1 MTINISIQDV
11 VDNLHPKIT
20 VLGVG
25 GSGGNAVN
33 NMINANLEGVDF
45 LIANTD
51 AQALQISK
59 CPNKIQ
65 LGLNSTKGLGAGMR
79 PDIGKQAAEEAI
91 QDLSEKFDG
100 SHMLFIAAGMGG
112 GTGTGAAPVIAKL
125 AREKGILTV
134 GVVTKPFHFEGSQRM
149 KLADKGIEELQQY
162 VDTLLTIPNQNLFRI
177 ANEKTTF
184 SDAFKMADDV
194 LYAGVRGVTD
204 LMVQPGMIN
213 LDFSDIKTVMSEMG
227 KAMMGT
233 GEASGEARAIAAAEA
248 AIANPLI
255 DDVSLKGAKGLI
267 INITGGKD
275 ITLYEVDEAAN
286 RIKQEVD
293 EEANIIYGT
302 TCDERLEGLVRVSIV
317 ATGIDANINKLAKP
331 IENFAPININ
341 NEIYKNDNV
350 ETNEQNN
357 DQVNSIASNY
367 EDKLI
372 DTTSEKDKN
381 FIEENINMDHV
392 NINEQKTE
400 DLDTELISEN
410 DHQDVVENISIE
422 TNDILEEKTN
432 EILEEETNDIL
443 EEDLKHDHALKDEEN
458 NTTNEAS
465 VRRLSLF
472 DTLTTESTETP
483 ADNINL
489 TEKTEPILSPSEEVL
504 DTSKSEDLPIKDEL
518 INEFDAEEKHS
529 IDADNE
535 FNHYASAVKVEND
548 WYYFDSNLEP
558 EYDRYSSDIYNEI
571 LAGESARLSKLYPKY
586 KWVEIKE
593 GMIYNSNRNV
603 FPAKNGLLIQQIAPL
618 NQPLPVITLDAD
630 LEQMLI
636 KMARQSGEEGLVL
649 DNELAQKLLTKIAE
663 TTQKLSNEGK
673 TAALVVSPAIR
684 RQFSAIVRQHV
695 EEMIVLAFTEL
706 PDNRKINV
714 VASIAG

>member
-1 MTINISIQDV
+1 MTINISLQDV
-11 VDNLHPKIT
+11 GDNLHPKIT

-51 AQALQISK
+51 AQALQISG

-65 LGLNSTKGLGAGMR
+65 LGLNSTRGLGAGMR

-91 QDLSEKFDG
+91 QEITEKLDG
-100 SHMLFIAAGMGG
+100 SHMLFVAAGMGG

-125 AREKGILTV
+125 ARERGILTV

-149 KLADKGIEELQQY
+149 KLAEKGIEELQQY

-233 GEASGEARAIAAAEA
+233 GEASGEGRAVAAAEA

-255 DDVSLKGAKGLI
+255 DDVSLKGARGLI

-302 TCDERLEGLVRVSIV
+302 TCDDRLDGLVRVSIV
-317 ATGIDANINKLAKP
+317 ATGIDSNLGINAKP
-331 IENFAPININ
+331 LETFAPININ
-341 NEIYKNDNV
+341 NDVYKSTQISEANDLD
-350 ETNEQNN
+350 ETVLENEFT
-357 DQVNSIASNY
+357 DQGLIE
-367 EDKLI
+367 EDKLDQPEVTSSELNTILSETSDEMQKDDLIIQSNVQISESEEKADENVEDKEEVLLSNSNI
-372 DTTSEKDKN
+372 DD
-381 FIEENINMDHV
+381 IEEEVSSDNLETETQSEITSVDSEDHSE
-392 NINEQKTE
+392 EQ
-400 DLDTELISEN
+400 
-410 DHQDVVENISIE
+410 V
-422 TNDILEEKTN
+422 
-432 EILEEETNDIL
+432 EEEL
-443 EEDLKHDHALKDEEN
+443 LVKEEP
-458 NTTNEAS
+458 S

-472 DTLTTESTETP
+472 DNISTNESEKSL
-483 ADNINL
+483 DQ
-489 TEKTEPILSPSEEVL
+489 EVKTEPVISENNLIEESSENL
-504 DTSKSEDLPIKDEL
+504 DKDVSSENIEPEFNASTDEL
-518 INEFDAEEKHS
+518 DE
-529 IDADNE
+529 E
-535 FNHYASAVKVEND
+535 FNQETEEE
-548 WYYFDSNLEP
+548 LL
-558 EYDRYSSDIYNEI
+558 DIPTF
-571 LAGESARLSKLYPKY
+571 L
-586 KWVEIKE
+586 
-593 GMIYNSNRNV
+593 
-603 FPAKNGLLIQQIAPL
+603 
-618 NQPLPVITLDAD
+618 
-630 LEQMLI
+630 
-636 KMARQSGEEGLVL
+636 
-649 DNELAQKLLTKIAE
+649 
-663 TTQKLSNEGK
+663 
-673 TAALVVSPAIR
+673 R
-684 RQFSAIVRQHV
+684 RQA
-695 EEMIVLAFTEL
+695 
-706 PDNRKINV
+706 N
-714 VASIAG
+714 

>member
-1 MTINISIQDV
+1 MTINISLQDV
-11 VDNLHPKIT
+11 GDNLHPKIT

-51 AQALQISK
+51 AQALQISG

-65 LGLNSTKGLGAGMR
+65 LGLNSTRGLGAGMR

-91 QDLSEKFDG
+91 QEITEKLDG
-100 SHMLFIAAGMGG
+100 SHMLFVAAGMGG

-125 AREKGILTV
+125 ARERGILTV

-149 KLADKGIEELQQY
+149 KLAEKGIEELQQY

-233 GEASGEARAIAAAEA
+233 GEASGEGRAVAAAEA

-255 DDVSLKGAKGLI
+255 DDVSLKGARGLI

-302 TCDERLEGLVRVSIV
+302 TCDDRLDGLVRVSIV
-317 ATGIDANINKLAKP
+317 ATGIDSNLGINAKP
-331 IENFAPININ
+331 LETFAPININ
-341 NEIYKNDNV
+341 NDVYKSTQISEANDLD
-350 ETNEQNN
+350 ETVLENEFT
-357 DQVNSIASNY
+357 DQGLIE
-367 EDKLI
+367 EDKL
-372 DTTSEKDKN
+372 DQPEVTSSELNTILSETSDEMQKD
-381 FIEENINMDHV
+381 D
-392 NINEQKTE
+392 
-400 DLDTELISEN
+400 LISESN
-410 DHQDVVENISIE
+410 VQISE
-422 TNDILEEKTN
+422 SEEKADEN
-432 EILEEETNDIL
+432 VEDKEEVLLSNSNIDDIEEEVSSDYL
-443 EEDLKHDHALKDEEN
+443 ETETESEITSVNSEDHSEEQV
-458 NTTNEAS
+458 EEELLVKEEPS

-472 DTLTTESTETP
+472 DNISTNESEKSL
-483 ADNINL
+483 DQ
-489 TEKTEPILSPSEEVL
+489 EVKTEPVISENNLIEESSENL
-504 DTSKSEDLPIKDEL
+504 DKDVSSENIEPEFNASTDEL
-518 INEFDAEEKHS
+518 DE
-529 IDADNE
+529 E
-535 FNHYASAVKVEND
+535 FNQETEEE
-548 WYYFDSNLEP
+548 LL
-558 EYDRYSSDIYNEI
+558 DIPTF
-571 LAGESARLSKLYPKY
+571 L
-586 KWVEIKE
+586 
-593 GMIYNSNRNV
+593 
-603 FPAKNGLLIQQIAPL
+603 
-618 NQPLPVITLDAD
+618 
-630 LEQMLI
+630 
-636 KMARQSGEEGLVL
+636 
-649 DNELAQKLLTKIAE
+649 
-663 TTQKLSNEGK
+663 
-673 TAALVVSPAIR
+673 R
-684 RQFSAIVRQHV
+684 RQA
-695 EEMIVLAFTEL
+695 
-706 PDNRKINV
+706 N
-714 VASIAG
+714 

>member
-11 VDNLHPKIT
+11 DQNLHPKIT

-65 LGLNSTKGLGAGMR
+65 LGLNSTRGLGAGMR
-79 PDIGKQAAEEAI
+79 PEIGRKAAEEAI
-91 QDLSEKFDG
+91 HDLSEKFDG
-100 SHMLFIAAGMGG
+100 CHMLFVAAGMGG

-149 KLADKGIEELQQY
+149 KLAEKGIEELQQY

-184 SDAFKMADDV
+184 ADAFKMADDV

-233 GEASGEARAIAAAEA
+233 GEASGDGRAIAAAEA

-286 RIKQEVD
+286 RIKQEID
-293 EEANIIYGT
+293 ENANIIYGT
-302 TCDERLEGLVRVSIV
+302 TCDDRLEGLVRVSIV
-317 ATGIDANINKLAKP
+317 ATGIDAEMNINANP
-331 IENFAPININ
+331 IENFAPINLN
-341 NEIYKNDNV
+341 NEIYKKELD
-350 ETNEQNN
+350 
-357 DQVNSIASNY
+357 S
-367 EDKLI
+367 
-372 DTTSEKDKN
+372 SEKLN
-381 FIEENINMDHV
+381 FESNEE
-392 NINEQKTE
+392 
-400 DLDTELISEN
+400 
-410 DHQDVVENISIE
+410 VENISNQTQENHSHNINSYPSDDLSIE
-422 TNDILEEKTN
+422 ESTLQELNQSSDLASN
-432 EILEEETNDIL
+432 ELKEETDAIPHSENESLPISKNDVSEETSELIMDKKHEVL
-443 EEDLKHDHALKDEEN
+443 EQNDEP
-458 NTTNEAS
+458 S

-472 DTLTTESTETP
+472 DTLTNENSESAP
-483 ADNINL
+483 INKNEEV
-489 TEKTEPILSPSEEVL
+489 EKSEPIIESNDGASLESEY
-504 DTSKSEDLPIKDEL
+504 SEDNNSENSL
-518 INEFDAEEKHS
+518 NEFDGEDTISSEE
-529 IDADNE
+529 DEE
-535 FNHYASAVKVEND
+535 FNQETEEE
-548 WYYFDSNLEP
+548 LL
-558 EYDRYSSDIYNEI
+558 DIPTF
-571 LAGESARLSKLYPKY
+571 L
-586 KWVEIKE
+586 
-593 GMIYNSNRNV
+593 
-603 FPAKNGLLIQQIAPL
+603 
-618 NQPLPVITLDAD
+618 
-630 LEQMLI
+630 
-636 KMARQSGEEGLVL
+636 
-649 DNELAQKLLTKIAE
+649 
-663 TTQKLSNEGK
+663 
-673 TAALVVSPAIR
+673 R
-684 RQFSAIVRQHV
+684 RQA
-695 EEMIVLAFTEL
+695 
-706 PDNRKINV
+706 N
-714 VASIAG
+714 

>member
-11 VDNLHPKIT
+11 AQNLHPKIT

-51 AQALQISK
+51 AQALQISS

-79 PDIGKQAAEEAI
+79 PDIGRQAAEEAI
-91 QDLSEKFDG
+91 QDLSEKFEG

-149 KLADKGIEELQQY
+149 KLAEKGIDELQQY

-233 GEASGEARAIAAAEA
+233 GEAQGEGRAIAAAEA

-286 RIKQEVD
+286 RIKQEID

-302 TCDERLEGLVRVSIV
+302 TCDDRLEGVVRVSIV
-317 ATGIDANINKLAKP
+317 ATGIDANSNISAKP

-341 NEIYKNDNV
+341 NDIYKH
-350 ETNEQNN
+350 
-357 DQVNSIASNY
+357 
-367 EDKLI
+367 
-372 DTTSEKDKN
+372 DTEKSDPLFESEKLQENTLQDGSILGEDINKISN
-381 FIEENINMDHV
+381 EDILNSQNSNSNDLDEQTEVDQIETSSLEENIADQV
-392 NINEQKTE
+392 FAQNE
-400 DLDTELISEN
+400 ISESE
-410 DHQDVVENISIE
+410 DPIQSDNIPEEISSLSSNIE
-422 TNDILEEKTN
+422 KPNEKN
-432 EILEEETNDIL
+432 
-443 EEDLKHDHALKDEEN
+443 
-458 NTTNEAS
+458 

-472 DTLTTESTETP
+472 DTLSTE
-483 ADNINL
+483 N
-489 TEKTEPILSPSEEVL
+489 
-504 DTSKSEDLPIKDEL
+504 KSEDTALENEVLEKNEPVFASPEVKTEDDTSEDTNLNINDKDE
-518 INEFDAEEKHS
+518 FVAEET
-529 IDADNE
+529 D
-535 FNHYASAVKVEND
+535 
-548 WYYFDSNLEP
+548 
-558 EYDRYSSDIYNEI
+558 SSDIDDDFNQET
-571 LAGESARLSKLYPKY
+571 E
-586 KWVEIKE
+586 EE
-593 GMIYNSNRNV
+593 
-603 FPAKNGLLIQQIAPL
+603 LLDIPTFL
-618 NQPLPVITLDAD
+618 
-630 LEQMLI
+630 
-636 KMARQSGEEGLVL
+636 
-649 DNELAQKLLTKIAE
+649 
-663 TTQKLSNEGK
+663 
-673 TAALVVSPAIR
+673 R
-684 RQFSAIVRQHV
+684 RQA
-695 EEMIVLAFTEL
+695 
-706 PDNRKINV
+706 N
-714 VASIAG
+714 

>member
-11 VDNLHPKIT
+11 EQNLHPKIT

-33 NMINANLEGVDF
+33 NMINANLEGVEF

-51 AQALQISK
+51 AQALQISN

-79 PDIGKQAAEEAI
+79 PDIGRQAAEEAI
-91 QDLSEKFDG
+91 QDLSEKFEG

-149 KLADKGIEELQQY
+149 NLAEKGIEELQQY

-233 GEASGEARAIAAAEA
+233 GEAQGEGRAIAAAEA

-286 RIKQEVD
+286 RIKQEID

-302 TCDERLEGLVRVSIV
+302 TCDDRLEGVVRVSIV
-317 ATGIDANINKLAKP
+317 ATGIDANNNISAKP

-341 NEIYKNDNV
+341 NDIYKQDLEKSELLSESTILQENASQDRSILDEDINDIANEGMLNNKSSDNIDEDEQTNINQI
-350 ETNEQNN
+350 ET
-357 DQVNSIASNY
+357 SS
-367 EDKLI
+367 
-372 DTTSEKDKN
+372 
-381 FIEENINMDHV
+381 IEENIDDKAFV
-392 NINEQKTE
+392 KNEATE
-400 DLDTELISEN
+400 ILDQIETDNISEE
-410 DHQDVVENISIE
+410 VSSSSV
-422 TNDILEEKTN
+422 DIDKS
-432 EILEEETNDIL
+432 
-443 EEDLKHDHALKDEEN
+443 
-458 NTTNEAS
+458 NEAS

-472 DTLTTESTETP
+472 DTLSTE
-483 ADNINL
+483 N
-489 TEKTEPILSPSEEVL
+489 
-504 DTSKSEDLPIKDEL
+504 KSEDT
-518 INEFDAEEKHS
+518 
-529 IDADNE
+529 
-535 FNHYASAVKVEND
+535 AVE
-548 WYYFDSNLEP
+548 
-558 EYDRYSSDIYNEI
+558 NEI
-571 LAGESARLSKLYPKY
+571 LTKSEPVFASSEEKIEENDSEENNSKDDNLSIIKKEEFSAEERETS
-586 KWVEIKE
+586 EIDDE
-593 GMIYNSNRNV
+593 FNQETEEE
-603 FPAKNGLLIQQIAPL
+603 LLDIPTFL
-618 NQPLPVITLDAD
+618 
-630 LEQMLI
+630 
-636 KMARQSGEEGLVL
+636 
-649 DNELAQKLLTKIAE
+649 
-663 TTQKLSNEGK
+663 
-673 TAALVVSPAIR
+673 R
-684 RQFSAIVRQHV
+684 RQA
-695 EEMIVLAFTEL
+695 
-706 PDNRKINV
+706 N
-714 VASIAG
+714 

>member
-11 VDNLHPKIT
+11 EQNLHPKIT

-51 AQALQISK
+51 AQALQISS

-79 PDIGKQAAEEAI
+79 PDIGRQAAEEAI
-91 QDLSEKFDG
+91 QDLNEKFEG

-149 KLADKGIEELQQY
+149 KLAEKGIEELQQY

-233 GEASGEARAIAAAEA
+233 GEAHGEGRAIAAAEA

-293 EEANIIYGT
+293 EDANIIYGT
-302 TCDERLEGLVRVSIV
+302 TCDDRLEGVVRVSIV
-317 ATGIDANINKLAKP
+317 ATGIDANNNIAAKP

-341 NEIYKNDNV
+341 NDIYKQDIEKSESLTESTVLREHPLKDGSALDDEINGILNE
-350 ETNEQNN
+350 ETLNNQNSENIDLDEQ
-357 DQVNSIASNY
+357 SNINQI
-367 EDKLI
+367 E
-372 DTTSEKDKN
+372 TSTL
-381 FIEENINMDHV
+381 EENIDEKLFEQ
-392 NINEQKTE
+392 NEVLE
-400 DLDTELISEN
+400 DADQIETDNISEEVSN
-410 DHQDVVENISIE
+410 SSSHIE
-422 TNDILEEKTN
+422 KPN
-432 EILEEETNDIL
+432 ET
-443 EEDLKHDHALKDEEN
+443 
-458 NTTNEAS
+458 S

-472 DTLTTESTETP
+472 DTLSTENKSEDIVSENEVL
-483 ADNINL
+483 A
-489 TEKTEPILSPSEEVL
+489 KTEPVFASSEE
-504 DTSKSEDLPIKDEL
+504 KIEENESEDKNSEKNNLSIDEKE
-518 INEFDAEEKHS
+518 EFSAEETES
-529 IDADNE
+529 SEIDDE
-535 FNHYASAVKVEND
+535 FNQETEEE
-548 WYYFDSNLEP
+548 LL
-558 EYDRYSSDIYNEI
+558 DIPTF
-571 LAGESARLSKLYPKY
+571 L
-586 KWVEIKE
+586 
-593 GMIYNSNRNV
+593 
-603 FPAKNGLLIQQIAPL
+603 
-618 NQPLPVITLDAD
+618 
-630 LEQMLI
+630 
-636 KMARQSGEEGLVL
+636 
-649 DNELAQKLLTKIAE
+649 
-663 TTQKLSNEGK
+663 
-673 TAALVVSPAIR
+673 R
-684 RQFSAIVRQHV
+684 RQA
-695 EEMIVLAFTEL
+695 
-706 PDNRKINV
+706 N
-714 VASIAG
+714 

>member
-11 VDNLHPKIT
+11 AQNLHPKIT

-51 AQALQISK
+51 AQALQISS

-79 PDIGKQAAEEAI
+79 PDIGRQAAEEAI
-91 QDLSEKFDG
+91 QDLSEKFEG

-134 GVVTKPFHFEGSQRM
+134 GVVTKPFHFEGAQRM
-149 KLADKGIEELQQY
+149 KLAEKGIEELQQY

-233 GEASGEARAIAAAEA
+233 GEAQGEGRAIAAAEA

-302 TCDERLEGLVRVSIV
+302 TCDDRLEGVVRVSIV
-317 ATGIDANINKLAKP
+317 ATGIDANNNISAKP

-341 NEIYKNDNV
+341 NNIYKKDIEKSEQSSEGTILQENTEQDQSILDVEINDISN
-350 ETNEQNN
+350 EGILNGQKSNGIDLGKQTNI
-357 DQVNSIASNY
+357 DQVDISS
-367 EDKLI
+367 
-372 DTTSEKDKN
+372 S
-381 FIEENINMDHV
+381 EENINDIV
-392 NINEQKTE
+392 NEQNETPE
-400 DLDTELISEN
+400 TI
-410 DHQDVVENISIE
+410 DHIE
-422 TNDILEEKTN
+422 TDNTTEEVLSPSVDIEKTN
-432 EILEEETNDIL
+432 ET
-443 EEDLKHDHALKDEEN
+443 
-458 NTTNEAS
+458 S

-472 DTLTTESTETP
+472 DTLSTE
-483 ADNINL
+483 N
-489 TEKTEPILSPSEEVL
+489 
-504 DTSKSEDLPIKDEL
+504 KSEDLASE
-518 INEFDAEEKHS
+518 NEFLEKMEPVFSSSEEKIEENAS
-529 IDADNE
+529 EDNNIGFNEKEE
-535 FNHYASAVKVEND
+535 F
-548 WYYFDSNLEP
+548 
-558 EYDRYSSDIYNEI
+558 
-571 LAGESARLSKLYPKY
+571 
-586 KWVEIKE
+586 
-593 GMIYNSNRNV
+593 
-603 FPAKNGLLIQQIAPL
+603 
-618 NQPLPVITLDAD
+618 
-630 LEQMLI
+630 
-636 KMARQSGEEGLVL
+636 SGEETESSEIDDEFNQETEEELL
-649 DNELAQKLLTKIAE
+649 DIPTFL
-663 TTQKLSNEGK
+663 
-673 TAALVVSPAIR
+673 R
-684 RQFSAIVRQHV
+684 RQA
-695 EEMIVLAFTEL
+695 
-706 PDNRKINV
+706 N
-714 VASIAG
+714 

>member
-1 MTINISIQDV
+1 MTINISLQDV
-11 VDNLHPKIT
+11 GDNLHPKIT

-51 AQALQISK
+51 AQALQISG

-65 LGLNSTKGLGAGMR
+65 LGLNSTRGLGAGMR

-91 QDLSEKFDG
+91 QEITEKLDG
-100 SHMLFIAAGMGG
+100 SHMLFVAAGMGG

-125 AREKGILTV
+125 ARERGILTV

-149 KLADKGIEELQQY
+149 KLAEKGIEELQQY

-233 GEASGEARAIAAAEA
+233 GEASGEGRAVAAAEA

-255 DDVSLKGAKGLI
+255 DDVSLKGARGLI

-302 TCDERLEGLVRVSIV
+302 TCDDRLDGLVRVSIV
-317 ATGIDANINKLAKP
+317 ATGIDSNLGINAKP
-331 IENFAPININ
+331 LETFAPININ
-341 NEIYKNDNV
+341 NDVYKSTQISEANDLD
-350 ETNEQNN
+350 ETVLENEFT
-357 DQVNSIASNY
+357 DQGLIE
-367 EDKLI
+367 EDKLDQLEVTSSELNTILSETSDEMQKDDLIIQSNVQISESEEKADENVEDKEEVLLSNSNI
-372 DTTSEKDKN
+372 DD
-381 FIEENINMDHV
+381 IEEEVSSDYLETETESEITSVNSEDHSE
-392 NINEQKTE
+392 EQ
-400 DLDTELISEN
+400 
-410 DHQDVVENISIE
+410 V
-422 TNDILEEKTN
+422 
-432 EILEEETNDIL
+432 EEEL
-443 EEDLKHDHALKDEEN
+443 LVKEEP
-458 NTTNEAS
+458 S

-472 DTLTTESTETP
+472 DNISTNESEKSL
-483 ADNINL
+483 DQ
-489 TEKTEPILSPSEEVL
+489 EVKTEPVISENNLIEENYENL
-504 DTSKSEDLPIKDEL
+504 DKDESSEN
-518 INEFDAEEKHS
+518 IEP
-529 IDADNE
+529 E
-535 FNHYASAVKVEND
+535 FNASTDELDEEFNQETEEE
-548 WYYFDSNLEP
+548 LL
-558 EYDRYSSDIYNEI
+558 DIPTF
-571 LAGESARLSKLYPKY
+571 L
-586 KWVEIKE
+586 
-593 GMIYNSNRNV
+593 
-603 FPAKNGLLIQQIAPL
+603 
-618 NQPLPVITLDAD
+618 
-630 LEQMLI
+630 
-636 KMARQSGEEGLVL
+636 
-649 DNELAQKLLTKIAE
+649 
-663 TTQKLSNEGK
+663 
-673 TAALVVSPAIR
+673 R
-684 RQFSAIVRQHV
+684 RQA
-695 EEMIVLAFTEL
+695 
-706 PDNRKINV
+706 N
-714 VASIAG
+714 

>member
-1 MTINISIQDV
+1 MTINISLQDV
-11 VDNLHPKIT
+11 GDNLHPKIT

-51 AQALQISK
+51 AQALKISE

-65 LGLNSTKGLGAGMR
+65 LGLNSTRGLGAGMR

-91 QDLSEKFDG
+91 QEITEKLDG
-100 SHMLFIAAGMGG
+100 SHMLFVAAGMGG

-125 AREKGILTV
+125 ARERGILTV

-149 KLADKGIEELQQY
+149 KLAEKGIEELQQY

-233 GEASGEARAIAAAEA
+233 GEASGEGRAVAAAEA

-255 DDVSLKGAKGLI
+255 DDVSLKGARGLI

-302 TCDERLEGLVRVSIV
+302 TCDDRLDGLVRVSLV
-317 ATGIDANINKLAKP
+317 ATGIDSNIGINAKP
-331 IENFAPININ
+331 LETFAPININ
-341 NEIYKNDNV
+341 NDVYKSNQISEENNLDESVLENDL
-350 ETNEQNN
+350 N
-357 DQVNSIASNY
+357 DQGLIE
-367 EDKLI
+367 EDKLDQLEKSSSELNAILSETSDEMQKDDFISDSTIQISESEEKADENVEDKEVILVSNSNI
-372 DTTSEKDKN
+372 DY
-381 FIEENINMDHV
+381 IEEEDHSD
-392 NINEQKTE
+392 NLE
-400 DLDTELISEN
+400 
-410 DHQDVVENISIE
+410 IE
-422 TNDILEEKTN
+422 TESEALSVHSADNSEEQV
-432 EILEEETNDIL
+432 EEELLI
-443 EEDLKHDHALKDEEN
+443 KDEP
-458 NTTNEAS
+458 S

-472 DTLTTESTETP
+472 DNISTNESEKSLDQEVKTEPVISENNLVEESTE
-483 ADNINL
+483 NL
-489 TEKTEPILSPSEEVL
+489 
-504 DTSKSEDLPIKDEL
+504 DKDESSEN
-518 INEFDAEEKHS
+518 IEP
-529 IDADNE
+529 E
-535 FNHYASAVKVEND
+535 FNASTDELDEEFNQEVEEE
-548 WYYFDSNLEP
+548 LL
-558 EYDRYSSDIYNEI
+558 DIPTF
-571 LAGESARLSKLYPKY
+571 L
-586 KWVEIKE
+586 
-593 GMIYNSNRNV
+593 
-603 FPAKNGLLIQQIAPL
+603 
-618 NQPLPVITLDAD
+618 
-630 LEQMLI
+630 
-636 KMARQSGEEGLVL
+636 
-649 DNELAQKLLTKIAE
+649 
-663 TTQKLSNEGK
+663 
-673 TAALVVSPAIR
+673 R
-684 RQFSAIVRQHV
+684 RQA
-695 EEMIVLAFTEL
+695 
-706 PDNRKINV
+706 N
-714 VASIAG
+714 

>member
-11 VDNLHPKIT
+11 AQNLHPKIT

-51 AQALQISK
+51 AQALQISS

-79 PDIGKQAAEEAI
+79 PDIGRQAAEEAI
-91 QDLSEKFDG
+91 QDLSEKFEG

-149 KLADKGIEELQQY
+149 KLAEKGIEELQQY

-233 GEASGEARAIAAAEA
+233 GEAQGEGRAIAAAEA

-302 TCDERLEGLVRVSIV
+302 TCDDRLEGVVRVSIV
-317 ATGIDANINKLAKP
+317 ATGIDANNNISAKP
-331 IENFAPININ
+331 IESFAPININ
-341 NEIYKNDNV
+341 NDIYKQDLEKSELLSESTILQENASQDGNIQDEEINDIANEGMLNNQNSDKIHV
-350 ETNEQNN
+350 DEQTNINQIE
-357 DQVNSIASNY
+357 NSS
-367 EDKLI
+367 L
-372 DTTSEKDKN
+372 
-381 FIEENINMDHV
+381 EENIDDKAFV
-392 NINEQKTE
+392 QNEATE
-400 DLDTELISEN
+400 ILDQIET
-410 DHQDVVENISIE
+410 DNISGE
-422 TNDILEEKTN
+422 VSSSSLDIDKP
-432 EILEEETNDIL
+432 
-443 EEDLKHDHALKDEEN
+443 
-458 NTTNEAS
+458 NEAS

-472 DTLTTESTETP
+472 DTLSTENKSEDI
-483 ADNINL
+483 AEENNIL
-489 TEKTEPILSPSEEVL
+489 TKTEPVFASSEEKIEEN
-504 DTSKSEDLPIKDEL
+504 DSDDNNSKDDNLNIVEQE
-518 INEFDAEEKHS
+518 EFSAEES
-529 IDADNE
+529 ESSEIDDE
-535 FNHYASAVKVEND
+535 FNQETEEE
-548 WYYFDSNLEP
+548 LL
-558 EYDRYSSDIYNEI
+558 DIPTF
-571 LAGESARLSKLYPKY
+571 L
-586 KWVEIKE
+586 
-593 GMIYNSNRNV
+593 
-603 FPAKNGLLIQQIAPL
+603 
-618 NQPLPVITLDAD
+618 
-630 LEQMLI
+630 
-636 KMARQSGEEGLVL
+636 
-649 DNELAQKLLTKIAE
+649 
-663 TTQKLSNEGK
+663 
-673 TAALVVSPAIR
+673 R
-684 RQFSAIVRQHV
+684 RQA
-695 EEMIVLAFTEL
+695 
-706 PDNRKINV
+706 N
-714 VASIAG
+714 